1 MCGSKDLWGTLGTRR
16 GGKRLKP
23 AIPRKLPD
31 AQLHFKSESLDSN
44 PSISSCVT
52 LDKLETS
59 LVNLSFHSRKKQK
72 GQYFPHGAIVKVK

>member
-16 GGKRLKP
+16 EGKRLKP

-31 AQLHFKSESLDSN
+31 AQSHFKSESLDSN
-44 PSISSCVT
+44 TPISSCVT

-59 LVNLSFHSRKKQK
+59 LGNLSFHRKRQK
-72 GQYFPHGAIVKVK
+72 GQYFPHGAIMKVK